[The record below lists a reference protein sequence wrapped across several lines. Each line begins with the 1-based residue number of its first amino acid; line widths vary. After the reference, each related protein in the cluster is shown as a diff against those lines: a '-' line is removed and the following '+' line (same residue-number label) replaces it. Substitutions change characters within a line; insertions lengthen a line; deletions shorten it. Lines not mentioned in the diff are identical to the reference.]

1 MISLLILVAI
11 CGLYAAWNIGAND
24 VANAV
29 GTSVGSGALTL
40 RQAVLIAAI
49 FEFAGAFLL
58 GGNVVNTIENRI
70 VQLDG
75 FSSNIS
81 LYIYGMIS
89 ALLSTSIWLQ
99 VASFFGWP
107 VSTTHSIIG
116 AVIGFGLVVGKG
128 ATIYWH
134 YVLSIALSWI
144 ISPIL
149 GGVIA
154 YVIFSIIRKKV
165 FHNKNPILAM
175 LRLTPVLT
183 SCIFVTLSGIIL
195 IGNFMTYRISMLF
208 ISLFLIGLGI
218 SAYLLALFFLKRIN
232 VFNKTSLSGLEER
245 IQKKEN
251 YNQEHLFIEKIFAY
265 FQIIIACFM
274 AFAHGSNDVANA
286 IAPVSAVFTSINKS
300 FDNKIFFALLLAGG
314 GLGIV
319 IGLATWGWRV
329 IETVGCKITEL
340 NPSRGFSAGFGAAL
354 TIVLASKLGLPVSTT
369 HVIIGAV
376 IGVGFARGT
385 RAINLNIVKDIFVSW
400 IVTVPAGAILSIFF
414 FFILRAIFG
423 Y

>member
-1 MISLLILVAI
+1 MISLLILVAV
-11 CGLYAAWNIGAND
+11 CGFYAAWNIGAND

-40 RQAVLIAAI
+40 KQAVLIAAI
-49 FEFAGAFLL
+49 FEFSGAFLL

-70 VQLDG
+70 VQLDS
-75 FSSNIS
+75 FSNNMS

-89 ALLSTSIWLQ
+89 ALLSTSVWLQ

-128 ATIYWH
+128 AIIYWH
-134 YVLSIALSWI
+134 YVLSIVLSWI

-149 GGVIA
+149 GGIIA
-154 YVIFSIIRKKV
+154 FMIFSIIRKKV
-165 FHNKNPILAM
+165 FHNKDPILAM
-175 LRLTPVLT
+175 VKLTPILS
-183 SCIFVTLSGIIL
+183 SCIFVTLTGVIL
-195 IGNFMTYRISMLF
+195 IGGFMTYRLSLLSMCLLLC
-208 ISLFLIGLGI
+208 ILGCL
-218 SAYLLALFFLKRIN
+218 AYYIALFFIKRTKNLNKSFSNLEKRIQ
-232 VFNKTSLSGLEER
+232 E
-245 IQKKEN
+245 KEN

-286 IAPVSAVFTSINKS
+286 IAPVSAVFTSVNKS
-300 FDNKIFFALLLAGG
+300 FDNKVFFALLLAGG

-354 TIVLASKLGLPVSTT
+354 TIVLASKLGLPISTT

-385 RAINLNIVKDIFVSW
+385 RAINLNIVKDIFISW